1 MNCATAAD
9 DAGDPPMAGP
19 STSDGIAIIVPAC
32 LQVREI
38 FEILRENIR
47 SFRHDAVRTIIVLCN
62 RLSLM
67 QPSTLESLLSLE
79 VGLPVQVVADKERSV
94 AGAWN
99 YGIELALKAGLEQFL
114 ITAVD
119 VAFTRST
126 VDKLLEFGRSHGE
139 TDIWS
144 GTETTL
150 SDDGGQS
157 HRDACDFSCVMLR
170 RGTIERHGWFD
181 KEFKPAYFED
191 NDYVTRL
198 VLNGN
203 IPKQLLDARHFHQRS
218 LTVRLDPEMAHHVG
232 HWFGTNEARFHAKW
246 RSKIDDYRLIA
257 EICFKTPFNSGKPT
271 NWWPEQMK
279 VGYSPSAGI
288 HE

>member
-99 YGIELALKAGLEQFL
+99 YGIELAL
-114 ITAVD
+114 
-119 VAFTRST
+119 
-126 VDKLLEFGRSHGE
+126 
-139 TDIWS
+139 
-144 GTETTL
+144 
-150 SDDGGQS
+150 
-157 HRDACDFSCVMLR
+157 
-170 RGTIERHGWFD
+170 
-181 KEFKPAYFED
+181 
-191 NDYVTRL
+191 
-198 VLNGN
+198 
-203 IPKQLLDARHFHQRS
+203 
-218 LTVRLDPEMAHHVG
+218 
-232 HWFGTNEARFHAKW
+232 
-246 RSKIDDYRLIA
+246 
-257 EICFKTPFNSGKPT
+257 
-271 NWWPEQMK
+271 
-279 VGYSPSAGI
+279 
-288 HE
+288 